1 MEQALTFPDK
11 FLWGTATSAYQ
22 VEGNNRNNQWWDFEQ
37 QPGAIWQGDKS
48 GLACDWWR
56 NAERDFDRMQQLHLN
71 AHRMSIEWSRVEPEP
86 GMFDHRALD
95 RYREMLGA
103 LRARGLAPMV
113 SLHHFTNPRWL
124 EARGGWENAEIIA
137 HFQKYVRI
145 VVNALGDLC
154 QSWLTLNEPLVYLA
168 QSWFRGIWPPRKQDF
183 WAALP
188 VFRHLLYAHAAAYQT
203 IHACQPNAQV
213 GYASAFRLFTGLRPD
228 HPLDHFAAELKRY
241 LFDHLWIWATVDG
254 KIRPP
259 LGIGQYYYPL
269 ANSFDFIGIN
279 YYTRDLVR
287 FSPNPLSLFGDQQFS
302 PGAELS
308 DNGRDGPYSEYY
320 PEGLYQLC
328 REMQTLGKPIY
339 ITENGLPDRDDD
351 QRPRWLLGHLHQ
363 LHRAIQDGCD
373 VRGYFH
379 WTLVDNFEWHEGWN
393 LRFGLFALNPA
404 TQLRTARPSAHLY
417 SAIAEQNGISRELF
431 ARFAPSLAAK
441 IFSDNP
447 LR

>member
-1 MEQALTFPDK
+1 MAQGLNFPDK

-22 VEGNNRNNQWWDFEQ
+22 VEGNTRNNQWWDFEQ
-37 QPGAIWQGDKS
+37 QPGAIWHNDKS

-56 NAERDFDRMQQLHLN
+56 NAEQDFDRMQQLHLN
-71 AHRMSIEWSRVEPEP
+71 AHRLSIEWSRVEPEP
-86 GMFDHRALD
+86 GVFDHRALD
-95 RYREMLGA
+95 RYREMLGG
-103 LRARGLAPMV
+103 LRARGLEPMV
-113 SLHHFTNPRWL
+113 SLYHFTNPRWL
-124 EARGGWENAEIIA
+124 EARGGWENAETIIR
-137 HFQKYVRI
+137 FQNYARTTVK
-145 VVNALGDLC
+145 ALGDLC
-154 QSWLTLNEPLVYLA
+154 QTWLTVNEPLVYLA
-168 QSWFRGIWPPRKQDF
+168 QSWFRGIWPPLKQDF
-183 WAALP
+183 LAALP

-203 IHACQPNAQV
+203 IHACQPHAQV
-213 GYASAFRLFTGLRPD
+213 GYASAFRLFSGLRPD
-228 HPLDHFAAELKRY
+228 HPMDHFAAELKRY

-259 LGIGQYYYPL
+259 LGVGQYYPPL

-287 FSPNPLSLFGDQQFS
+287 FSPNPLTLFGNEQFS
-302 PGAELS
+302 PDAELS

-328 REMQTLGKPIY
+328 REMQQFGKPIY

-351 QRPRWLLGHLHQ
+351 QRPRWLLAHLHQ
-363 LHRAIQDGCD
+363 LHRAIEAGCD

-404 TQLRTARPSAHLY
+404 TQLRTARASAHLY
-417 SAIAEQNGISRELF
+417 GAIAEQNGISQELC
-431 ARFAPSLAAK
+431 AKFAPKLADK
-441 IFSDNP
+441 IFSAGAAD
-447 LR
+447 